1 LNDAST
7 SPQAPGSK
15 PVRWWPAVIILL
27 LTACAWVYVWQFHG
41 KSRQHK
47 NIASLEVIFG
57 AVVLLLVWVLA
68 GSRFRWRIRLG
79 ITGAVLAAIGF
90 GAATLEI
97 RGVTGDLVPI
107 LAWRWSPRQSTV
119 TEVPLLRAPTGAGLT
134 AKEYPGFLGPHR
146 TGVLPGP
153 KLARDWKAH
162 PPELLWRQPIGA
174 AWSGF
179 AVHTP
184 YAATQEQRGED
195 ECVVCYEALS
205 GRTAWVHRDRA
216 HYLTAIAGEGP
227 RATPTIHSNR
237 VFTLGALGTL
247 NCLELAT
254 GRLIWTRDILADNDA
269 KAATW
274 GASGS
279 PLIVGD
285 RVIVNAGGKKD
296 RSLVAYDT
304 ATGRFVWGAGNES
317 ADYSSPVA
325 ARLAGIDQIL
335 LFNPHS
341 IAGHDA
347 NSGAMLWKHTWP
359 GGHPHVATPI
369 VLPGDRVVVSSGYGT
384 GAALLQIAKKDSWTA
399 TPVWKSIRLKSKFA
413 NLLFRD
419 GFIYGLDDGILVCLD
434 ASDGSL
440 KWKEG
445 RYGHGQMILVADL
458 ILLMAE
464 AGDVALID
472 PSPAGLREVTR
483 FTVFEHKT
491 WNPPALAGDLLF
503 VRNDKEAACLRLP
516 LTEGEPVRP

>member
-1 LNDAST
+1 M
-7 SPQAPGSK
+7 
-15 PVRWWPAVIILL
+15 ILAM
-27 LTACAWVYVWQFHG
+27 TACAWVYVWQFHG

-68 GSRFRWRIRLG
+68 GSRLRWRIRLG
-79 ITGAVLAAIGF
+79 ITCAVLAAIGF

-107 LAWRWSPRQSTV
+107 LAWRWSPRHSTI
-119 TEVPLLRAPTGAGLT
+119 TEAPLLRAPTGADAT
-134 AKEYPGFLGPHR
+134 VRAYPGFLGPQR

-162 PPELLWRQPIGA
+162 PPALLWRQPVGA

-179 AVHTP
+179 AIHTP
-184 YAATQEQRGED
+184 YAVTQEQRGED
-195 ECVVCYEALS
+195 ECVVCYDALS
-205 GRTAWVHRDRA
+205 GRTAWVHHDRA

-237 VFTLGALGTL
+237 VFTLGAMGAL

-254 GRLIWTRDILADNDA
+254 GRLVWTKDILVDNDA

-279 PLIVGD
+279 PLIAGD
-285 RVIVNAGGKKD
+285 RVIVNAGGKKE
-296 RSLVAYDT
+296 RSLVAYDI
-304 ATGRFVWGAGNES
+304 ATGRFAWGAGNQS

-325 ARLAGIDQIL
+325 VRLAGMDQIL
-335 LFNPHS
+335 IFNPHS
-341 IAGHDA
+341 VAAHDLT
-347 NSGAMLWKHTWP
+347 SGAMLWKHPWP

-369 VLPGDRVVVSSGYGT
+369 VLPGDRVLISSGYGT
-384 GAALLQIAKKDSWTA
+384 GAALLQVAKADSWTV

-413 NLLFRD
+413 NLLFHA

-464 AGDVALID
+464 AGDVVLID
-472 PSPAGLREVTR
+472 PSPAGLREMAR
-483 FTVFEHKT
+483 FTVFENKT

-503 VRNDKEAACLRLP
+503 VRNDKEAACFRLP
-516 LTEGEPVRP
+516 PAENASARP